1 MERAEVQAGGSSV
14 RCGKDKTAVEESS
27 YEDQKRPQPGKEA
40 AEDLESVPGL
50 GKLYTLKGHGIPG
63 LMRASVG
70 LGVWFSGKWGKR
82 SHCKAADGQKENKS
96 RSGRLM
102 RSPILF

>member
-1 MERAEVQAGGSSV
+1 MGNCILS
-14 RCGKDKTAVEESS
+14 KAVEFLSW
-27 YEDQKRPQPGKEA
+27 
-40 AEDLESVPGL
+40 
-50 GKLYTLKGHGIPG
+50 
-63 LMRASVG
+63 MRASVG

-102 RSPILF
+102 RSSDFVLSTRGTLDD